1 MLKSDNDFLSTLDNN
16 GKDAYMALKDK
27 MVSSLL
33 TVIIIITLFIITI
46 KGFYITKAYD

>member
-1 MLKSDNDFLSTLDNN
+1 MLKLDNDFLSTLDNN

-33 TVIIIITLFIITI
+33 TNIITIITLLLLLQ
-46 KGFYITKAYD
+46 